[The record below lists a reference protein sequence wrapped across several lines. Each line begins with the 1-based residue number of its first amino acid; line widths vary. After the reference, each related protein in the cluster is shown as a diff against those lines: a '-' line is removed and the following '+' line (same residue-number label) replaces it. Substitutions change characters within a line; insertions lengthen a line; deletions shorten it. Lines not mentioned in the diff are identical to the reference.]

1 MNRMKNRYIAALL
14 TFVFVFL
21 ICLPLFTVNAADT
34 ITIKTTDDYLE
45 LAKNCKTDTWSE
57 DKTVVLENDID
68 LSDINFV
75 PIPTFSGVFMGNG
88 HTISGVDIN
97 SKGSHQGLF
106 RYIQKDGRIENL
118 TVEGTITPLG
128 TRKFIGGIAG
138 ELRGI
143 ITNCTFNGTVS
154 GDSSVGGICGYIT
167 DSGQIISSYSYGNIT
182 GKSYTGGICG
192 QNYGAVELCENYAD
206 VNTTDNEEEKTIQ
219 DISNIDLSAIGKTE
233 SINTNTDTGGIC
245 GYLKGKIKDCKNSG
259 NIGYRSIGYNTGG
272 ICGRSAGYIVN
283 CENKGIINGR
293 KDIGGICGQAE
304 PYVMLEYSDSV
315 LEDIKNTLNN
325 IKDTVNSG
333 NGSHNIDDVLGDI
346 TDRVALISDDVTAYA
361 NDITA
366 ETNNMLDRIHYAL
379 QESESVFTNMSD
391 GIDHMAAGLSD
402 FKQAGD
408 EINTAINEL
417 NNSPGMDDQ
426 TKSTALEAIRHLKAS
441 SKQLS
446 RALANLQECID
457 ILIDGKKQLNTAI
470 DNLENALV
478 GRTDIEN
485 AFTNVA
491 NSLDTIINAFISAG
505 NSISDI
511 TEILEELK
519 NQGYIDNISN
529 NAIDDLKALSQKIN
543 EVKKALVQVR
553 DAVLFLG
560 DNASI
565 RYMRD
570 SFYYFSDAFLNLS
583 IAFGE
588 IHDVVERLD
597 NSLEFGDANDALER
611 AINSLK
617 DGCTDFESGANSLST
632 VSDELNRIIQNISEG
647 DTITLPS
654 VSESFSDNID
664 GLENS
669 IDNMRNE
676 ISSLKDNVADN
687 INNMTDQLSLLSDI
701 ISDAYTDSLDNDKED
716 YYEDISDY
724 DISGN
729 TKGRIEKSNNRA
741 SVFGD
746 VNVGGIVGSM
756 AIEYDFDPEDDI
768 PKSGDKSIKFTYK
781 TKCIVRHCTNDA
793 EITSKKNYSGGI
805 CGRMDLG
812 SILSCD
818 NYGKVISKDGGYI
831 GGIAGKS
838 DTIIRN
844 SASKCTLSG
853 NDYVG
858 GIAGQASKIV
868 NCQTLVHIEKSDE
881 FSGAIAGDADTDNL
895 SNNYCINDDL
905 GAIDD
910 INYTGIAEPGT
921 IDRFV
926 AFVDNNFNKDV
937 FFTLRFFADDEK
949 VAELTYSYKASIPD
963 NEIPVVPE
971 KKGYYGKWSDYNFK
985 EVTYDAD
992 ITAEYNRNMDIIA
1005 SDAKRDNEK
1014 SVILV
1019 CGTFDDRASV
1029 SATAVDDSD
1038 AIDSYDVKI
1047 SGVYTENYTVRY
1059 LPKSDKKSDI
1069 YINGEKVSSKA
1080 YGRYLEFKTDTPVF
1094 RLSEKEKNNT
1104 VLYIC
1109 IALGIILIFTV
1120 IAIVATKKGRLFRR
1134 CIK

>member
-1 MNRMKNRYIAALL
+1 MNWTKNKYISTLL
-14 TFVFVFL
+14 SVVFTFL
-21 ICLPLFTVNAADT
+21 IFSPLFTAEAADT
-34 ITIKTTDDYLE
+34 ITIKTTDDYLD
-45 LAKNCKTDTWSE
+45 LTKNCKTDTWSE
-57 DKTVVLENDID
+57 GKTVELENDID
-68 LSDINFV
+68 LSGIDFV
-75 PIPTFSGVFMGNG
+75 PIPTFSGIFHGNG
-88 HTISGVDIN
+88 HIISGVNIN

-106 RYIQKDGRIENL
+106 RYIQKGGRIENL

-138 ELRGI
+138 ELRGV

-154 GDSSVGGICGYIT
+154 GDASVGGICGYVA
-167 DSGQIISSYSYGNIT
+167 DSGQIISSYSYGNVT

-206 VNTTDNEEEKTIQ
+206 VNTSDTEEEKTIQ
-219 DISNIDLSAIGKTE
+219 DISNIDLSEIGKTE

-245 GYLKGKIKDCKNSG
+245 GYLKGTIKECKNFG

-272 ICGRSAGYIVN
+272 ICGRSAGYISN
-283 CENKGIINGR
+283 CENNGVINGR

-346 TDRVALISDDVTAYA
+346 TDRVALISDDVTEYA

-366 ETNNMLDRIHYAL
+366 QTNDMLDRIHYAL
-379 QESESVFTNMSD
+379 QESESVFTNMSS
-391 GIDHMAAGLSD
+391 GIDQMAAGLSD

-417 NNSPGMDDQ
+417 TDELNNSLGMDDQ
-426 TKSTALEAIRHLKAS
+426 TKSTALEAIRHLKVS

-446 RALANLQECID
+446 RALANLQECTD
-457 ILIDGKKQLNTAI
+457 ILRDGKNQLNTAI

-485 AFTNVA
+485 AFTDVA
-491 NSLDTIINAFISAG
+491 DSLDTIINAFISAG
-505 NSISDI
+505 NSISEI

-519 NQGYIDNISN
+519 NQGYIDEIPNK
-529 NAIDDLKALSQKIN
+529 AIDDLKALSQKFN
-543 EVKKALVQVR
+543 DVKKALGEVR

-560 DNASI
+560 NNASI
-565 RYMRD
+565 IYLRD
-570 SFYYFSDAFLNLS
+570 SFYHFSNAFLSLSVAFGEMHDIAEHLDTSLEFSDASN
-583 IAFGE
+583 A
-588 IHDVVERLD
+588 LD
-597 NSLEFGDANDALER
+597 R
-611 AINSLK
+611 AINSIK
-617 DGCTDFESGANSLST
+617 DGCTDFESGASSLST
-632 VSDELNRIIQNISEG
+632 GSDELNRIIQDISEG
-647 DTITLPS
+647 SSITLPS

-664 GLENS
+664 GLENL
-669 IDNMRNE
+669 IDDMRNE
-676 ISSLKDNVADN
+676 FSSLKDNVADN
-687 INNMTDQLSLLSDI
+687 INDMTDQLSLLSEI
-701 ISDAYTDSLDNDKED
+701 MSDAYQDSLDNDKED

-793 EITSKKNYSGGI
+793 KITSKKNYSGGI

-818 NYGKVISKDGGYI
+818 NYGKVISKDGNYI

-844 SASKCTLSG
+844 SAVKCTLSG

-858 GIAGQASKIV
+858 GIAGEASKIV
-868 NCQTLVHIEKSDE
+868 NCQTLVHIEESGE
-881 FSGAIAGDADTDNL
+881 FTGAVAGDADTDNL
-895 SNNYCINDDL
+895 ANNYCVNDDL

-910 INYTGIAEPGT
+910 INYTGIAESGT

-926 AFVDNNFNKDV
+926 AFVDNNFNKDI

-949 VAELTYSYKASIPD
+949 VAELSYSYKASIPD
-963 NEIPVVPE
+963 NEIPPVPE

-1005 SDAKRDNEK
+1005 SDTKRDNEK

-1019 CGTFDDRASV
+1019 CGTFDDRAYV
-1029 SATAVDDSD
+1029 SATAVDDGD
-1038 AIDSYDVKI
+1038 AIDCYDVKI

-1059 LPKSDKKSDI
+1059 LPKSDKKVNI
-1069 YINGEKVSSKA
+1069 YIDGEKVSAKA
-1080 YGRYLEFKTDTPVF
+1080 YGRYLEFRTDTPVF
-1094 RLSEKEKNNT
+1094 RLSEKEKSNT
-1104 VLYIC
+1104 VIYIC
-1109 IALGIILIFTV
+1109 IALGIILILAG
-1120 IAIVATKKGRLFRR
+1120 IAIVLIRKKR
-1134 CIK
+1134 K

>member
-1 MNRMKNRYIAALL
+1 M
-14 TFVFVFL
+14 
-21 ICLPLFTVNAADT
+21 
-34 ITIKTTDDYLE
+34 
-45 LAKNCKTDTWSE
+45 
-57 DKTVVLENDID
+57 
-68 LSDINFV
+68 
-75 PIPTFSGVFMGNG
+75 
-88 HTISGVDIN
+88 
-97 SKGSHQGLF
+97 
-106 RYIQKDGRIENL
+106 
-118 TVEGTITPLG
+118 
-128 TRKFIGGIAG
+128 
-138 ELRGI
+138 
-143 ITNCTFNGTVS
+143 
-154 GDSSVGGICGYIT
+154 
-167 DSGQIISSYSYGNIT
+167 
-182 GKSYTGGICG
+182 
-192 QNYGAVELCENYAD
+192 
-206 VNTTDNEEEKTIQ
+206 
-219 DISNIDLSAIGKTE
+219 
-233 SINTNTDTGGIC
+233 
-245 GYLKGKIKDCKNSG
+245 
-259 NIGYRSIGYNTGG
+259 
-272 ICGRSAGYIVN
+272 
-283 CENKGIINGR
+283 
-293 KDIGGICGQAE
+293 
-304 PYVMLEYSDSV
+304 
-315 LEDIKNTLNN
+315 
-325 IKDTVNSG
+325 
-333 NGSHNIDDVLGDI
+333 
-346 TDRVALISDDVTAYA
+346 
-361 NDITA
+361 
-366 ETNNMLDRIHYAL
+366 
-379 QESESVFTNMSD
+379 
-391 GIDHMAAGLSD
+391 
-402 FKQAGD
+402 
-408 EINTAINEL
+408 
-417 NNSPGMDDQ
+417 
-426 TKSTALEAIRHLKAS
+426 
-441 SKQLS
+441 
-446 RALANLQECID
+446 
-457 ILIDGKKQLNTAI
+457 
-470 DNLENALV
+470 
-478 GRTDIEN
+478 
-485 AFTNVA
+485 
-491 NSLDTIINAFISAG
+491 
-505 NSISDI
+505 
-511 TEILEELK
+511 
-519 NQGYIDNISN
+519 
-529 NAIDDLKALSQKIN
+529 
-543 EVKKALVQVR
+543 
-553 DAVLFLG
+553 
-560 DNASI
+560 
-565 RYMRD
+565 
-570 SFYYFSDAFLNLS
+570 
-583 IAFGE
+583 
-588 IHDVVERLD
+588 
-597 NSLEFGDANDALER
+597 
-611 AINSLK
+611 K

-632 VSDELNRIIQNISEG
+632 VSDELKRIIQDISEG